1 MNNETSDGKYSI
13 VDVFNKAQELAEANA
28 QQETYISAGEARKLG
43 AGNAEWRIVASEI
56 EPRWYLCTEQINYC
70 DSIEYRYR
78 AIKQAQP
85 EPVDPHATF
94 RAEYQRQRN
103 AVPCELG
110 FYLWEFKRSQETKFS
125 TIKTSLGEFYNGYDY
140 RCTDVSCMVSKDG
153 KPAVRMLR
161 TDAQKLQ
168 RQTKDTH
175 DWFYDNG
182 AAAIR
187 GDVFG
192 FDSQSDL
199 PYSYKT
205 KATIK
210 LDGKMVTW
218 ADMPVGIAVQTVNKK
233 MLCTFVGTN
242 GDLLSVYNKTIGA
255 DDYRASRFELAP
267 AADQPWVNWR
277 GGDCPVPVGVLVEVT
292 LRNGKVK
299 KLSLNELDWKHTLDT
314 ADIIEYRIT
323 GLAEGYKME
332 SSV

>member
-1 MNNETSDGKYSI
+1 MYWSTL
-13 VDVFNKAQELAEANA
+13 Q
-28 QQETYISAGEARKLG
+28 
-43 AGNAEWRIVASEI
+43 
-56 EPRWYLCTEQINYC
+56 
-70 DSIEYRYR
+70 YR

-218 ADMPVGIAVQTVNKK
+218 ADMPAGVLVTVKAFK
-233 MLCTFVGTN
+233 EAYVFQGLAEAGYALIT
-242 GDLLSVYNKTIGA
+242 
-255 DDYRASRFELAP
+255 RAGKSMYPAPSILELAP